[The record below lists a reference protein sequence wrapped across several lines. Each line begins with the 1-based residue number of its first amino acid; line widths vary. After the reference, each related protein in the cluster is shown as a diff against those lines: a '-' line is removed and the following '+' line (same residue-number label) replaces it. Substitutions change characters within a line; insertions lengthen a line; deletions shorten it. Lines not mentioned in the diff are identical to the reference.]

1 MSFSKFSKYNDI
13 AVRRWH
19 SDLPKWKHLENEN
32 ENFQNNFRMISN
44 VFDFMNM
51 RKEFHKMLRDGN
63 KHNCPDNNNPV
74 STELH
79 HVTTEL

>member
-1 MSFSKFSKYNDI
+1 MTMPYGDSTQTCRN
-13 AVRRWH
+13 
-19 SDLPKWKHLENEN
+19 ENEN